1 MFGEYPIIINGEEAG
16 KLCVTKDG
24 ILTAFD
30 ARCKDPGTLLRL
42 SVYGEKEAYLGVMA
56 PDGSGGVHLHKR
68 LSRAS
73 LAGFPETIR
82 FAGPAG
88 QPIPAE
94 NVTDEEPGSVTP
106 SEEAGTEEMA
116 LRTEDAEATT
126 SAEETEPAP
135 IRWRHGAGGAL
146 VGTREDVRY
155 LAVPIKAGV
164 VPVGGDFEKKRIAD
178 AEYAVFVIKSG
189 T

>member
-16 KLCVTKDG
+16 RLCVTKDG

-88 QPIPAE
+88 QPFSAE
-94 NVTDEEPGSVTP
+94 KETDEEPVGVTP
-106 SEEAGTEEMA
+106 PEEARPEETA
-116 LRTEDAEATT
+116 LRAEDAEPST
-126 SAEETEPAP
+126 STEETEPEP

-146 VGTREDVRY
+146 VGTRADVRY

-164 VPVGGDFEKKRIAD
+164 VPVGGDFERQRIAN